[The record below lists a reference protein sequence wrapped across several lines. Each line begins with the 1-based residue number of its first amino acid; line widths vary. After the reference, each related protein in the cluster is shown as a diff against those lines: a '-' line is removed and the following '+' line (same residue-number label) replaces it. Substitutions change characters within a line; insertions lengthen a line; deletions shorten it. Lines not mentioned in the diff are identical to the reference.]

1 MIELT
6 PLDVRK
12 KRGDFA
18 KALRGYEAQEVDV
31 FLELV
36 AERMGVLVKE
46 NLQLRERSERLG
58 EQVKG
63 QEGREQAVQE
73 ALVTAQELRQDVKEQ
88 AKREA
93 ELLEREARGRIEQ
106 MMQEAETLL
115 SERRAALEELERHRT
130 RFLKAFRTLLERE
143 LDSVEVESNRT
154 PLEDITL
161 DFELGRGSWTKEDDV
176 GDESEDEAHAA
187 EALDAGDEDA
197 ELAAAEG
204 DDGTPEPEA
213 FEREED
219 SRSADS
225 ETMAEA
231 EAVGEAESV
240 SEIEPVEG
248 AETEEA
254 GGAVPEDSLWLSSI
268 LKRDQQES
276 D

>member
-31 FLELV
+31 FIELV
-36 AERMGVLVKE
+36 AERMEVLVKE
-46 NLQLRERSERLG
+46 NLKLKERSERLG

-88 AKREA
+88 AMREA
-93 ELLEREARGRIEQ
+93 QLLEREARARIEQ
-106 MMQEAETLL
+106 MVQEAEKLL
-115 SERRAALEELERHRT
+115 DERRAALEELERHRT

-143 LDSVEVESNRT
+143 LDAVDVESART
-154 PLEDITL
+154 PLEDVTL
-161 DFELGRGSWTKEDDV
+161 DLELGRGSWST
-176 GDESEDEAHAA
+176 SEDVADDAA
-187 EALDAGDEDA
+187 EAVEAAEAAEAGQDAG
-197 ELAAAEG
+197 AAEESS
-204 DDGTPEPEA
+204 EPEA
-213 FEREED
+213 SDVEEAPGAVEAPSDASDTATDTREATETEPA
-219 SRSADS
+219 ADD
-225 ETMAEA
+225 
-231 EAVGEAESV
+231 
-240 SEIEPVEG
+240 EPA
-248 AETEEA
+248 AET
-254 GGAVPEDSLWLSSI
+254 DSLWLSAI